1 MGQMKNQKNRKG
13 EKKFSPAQFLA
24 LSFLAA
30 MVVGAGLF
38 LLPLSTKTG
47 HISLIDALFRA
58 TSSVCVTGLSV
69 HDTPTYFAPFGQIL
83 NMLLFQLGG
92 VGIMTFSTLILFA
105 AGKKISFTDR
115 IIIQQEFH
123 HAAPKD
129 VKTLIKSVFFFVFG
143 MEAIGAFLLF
153 IRWGKGVSFSKG
165 LFQSIFHSIS
175 AFCNAGFSL
184 FSDSLGAYRNDIWI
198 NAIIMLLIIFGG
210 IGFLVLMELKDLFF
224 TFLKKKKIR
233 ISLHTKIVL
242 SFSFFLIF
250 LPWIVFLIVEWNQA
264 LRTFSIGGKIL
275 ASLFQVVTA
284 RTAGFSTMNLNAIS
298 FSSVMLLILLM
309 FIGASSGSTGG
320 GIKTSTFGVIFA
332 FLKSKITARN
342 SVNLYYRTL
351 PNDLIM
357 RAFTVVTLSFSI
369 LFFSTFILSLV
380 QPEFTMREVV
390 FEVFSAF
397 GTVGLSL
404 GITPRLNTAAKIVII
419 VTMYIGRIGPLTL
432 LWAFSRQKS
441 FGRYAYLEEN
451 VMIG

>member
-1 MGQMKNQKNRKG
+1 MKNRK
-13 EKKFSPAQFLA
+13 EHKSERRFSPAQFLA
-24 LSFLAA
+24 LSFLASIA
-30 MVVGAGLF
+30 VGAGLF
-38 LLPLSTKTG
+38 LLPISTKTG
-47 HISLIDALFRA
+47 HLSLIDALFRS
-58 TSSVCVTGLSV
+58 TSSVCVTGLSI
-69 HDTPTYFAPFGQIL
+69 HDTASTFTPIGQVI

-92 VGIMTFSTLILFA
+92 VGIMTFSTLILFV

-123 HAAPKD
+123 HASPKD
-129 VKTLIKSVFFFVFG
+129 VKTLIKNVFFFVLG
-143 MEAIGAFLLF
+143 MEAIGAFFLY
-153 IRWGKGVSFSKG
+153 IRWGKGLPFGKG

-184 FSDSLGAYRNDIWI
+184 FSDSLEAYRNDIWI
-198 NAIIMLLIIFGG
+198 NVTMMLLIVFGG
-210 IGFLVLMELKDLFF
+210 IGFLVLMEGKDVFF
-224 TFLKKKKIR
+224 SRLKKKKTHV
-233 ISLHTKIVL
+233 SLHSKIVL
-242 SFSFFLIF
+242 SFTFFLIF
-250 LPWIVFLIVEWNQA
+250 IPWIVFLIVEWNQS
-264 LRTFSIGGKIL
+264 LQTFPVKGKVL
-275 ASLFQVVTA
+275 AALFQVVSA
-284 RTAGFSTMNLNAIS
+284 RTAGFSTMNLSTIS

-342 SVNLYYRTL
+342 SVNLFYRTL

-369 LFFSTFILSLV
+369 IFFSSFILSLV
-380 QPEFTMREVV
+380 QPEFSMREVV

-404 GITPRLNTAAKIVII
+404 GITSRLNTAGKIVILL
-419 VTMYIGRIGPLTL
+419 TMYIGRIGPLTL

-441 FGRYAYLEEN
+441 FGRYEYLEEN